1 MKKIFLVFIII
12 FLFSTKSFASEN
24 SDEKLKI
31 SLEEAMDLAL
41 RGNIELQEQRK
52 DLGIS
57 ENTIKQVNALKNPQF
72 QSNLLMG
79 RIAKANS
86 SQIGVVVPVEIAK
99 RGVRKTAA
107 ESEFNYTE
115 NKIKDYE
122 FKLKQRVR
130 SAYFNLILSKSNL
143 KIMEERK
150 ELLEDLLNIAENRPI
165 NSQNYEIELL
175 QAKIRLKKQYIRIN
189 GAKAEVKTSQY
200 KFNKVLNLEN
210 NTNLY
215 DAKEESVFNQAFI
228 TTLELPA
235 PDELTDY
242 AYNHRYD
249 IKMAVSKLD
258 KAKKDLTATAR
269 KRVPDLYLSGG
280 YAFAHDGT
288 PGAFAGIG
296 FDIPMLYLYT
306 PEIQNAKLEL
316 EKAQLEYNSILNIT
330 KNIIY
335 TNYDKFMMA
344 QENVGYYQNIIGESK
359 KILNLSKQLYKKGQ
373 ISITN
378 LIVVEHSHQELL
390 NEYLAAIGVYYNAY
404 ISLLTELGMENLS
417 VDIDL

>member
-150 ELLEDLLNIAENRPI
+150 ELLEDLFNIAENRPI

-242 AYNHRYD
+242 AYSHRYD

-344 QENVGYYQNIIGESK
+344 QENVGYYQNIIDESK